1 MRRFAFALAVAS
13 LLGCS
18 LALADAASPPG
29 AHGTQTAPP
38 PSSSYNEST
47 GASHQTGESTAE
59 HADSGKHMSYKAC
72 SKQARTKHLKGADRK
87 QFIKDCEAG
96 KSTD

>member
-1 MRRFAFALAVAS
+1 MRRFASALAVAS

-18 LALADAASPPG
+18 LAFAQAAAPPG
-29 AHGTQTAPP
+29 NEGAQAPP
-38 PSSSYNEST
+38 PSSTSGEST
-47 GASHQTGESTAE
+47 GAAQQPSGSTGE
-59 HADSGKHMSYKAC
+59 HATTGKHMSHKAC
-72 SKQARTKHLKGADRK
+72 SKQAKTKQLKGEERK

>member
-1 MRRFAFALAVAS
+1 MRRFTSALAAAS

-18 LALADAASPPG
+18 FTIAQAAAPPG
-29 AHGTQTAPP
+29 AHGTQAAPP
-38 PSSSYNEST
+38 PSSTTTEST
-47 GASHQTGESTAE
+47 DASQQTGAATGE
-59 HADSGKHMSYKAC
+59 HTTSHKHMSYKAC
-72 SKQARTKHLKGADRK
+72 SKQAHAKQLKGADRK